1 LDVFAINTVPGIAEV
16 VSTSTSRD
24 ITDPERGSGVE
35 DILEVADVSKPVA
48 EGLKRLWVLP

>member
-1 LDVFAINTVPGIAEV
+1 MDVFAINTVPGIAEV